1 MTDLQVA
8 PLTVGECSMNAR
20 REVDALVAQFS
31 GTADMRATE
40 GIATWLL
47 DLHGEAQKLGV
58 GDVVVDMRD
67 LEFMN
72 SSCFKGFVSWI
83 TTMQEAEQARRYR
96 VKFVSNPS
104 LHWQRRSLPTLRCF
118 ATDLITIE

>member
-1 MTDLQVA
+1 MSENVVS
-8 PLTVGECSMNAR
+8 PLSVGECTMSASH
-20 REVDALVAQFS
+20 DGSTLVARFS

-47 DLHGEAQKLGV
+47 ALHTAAILGETRA
-58 GDVVVDMRD
+58 VVVDMRE

-72 SSCFKGFVSWI
+72 SSCFKGFVTWI
-83 TTMQEAEQARRYR
+83 TTMQEAEVDRRYR
-96 VKFVSNPS
+96 VTFVSNPS

-118 ATDLITIE
+118 AADLITIE